1 MPIADRYIHNLVLRR
16 ASPGTPDRTGHTEP
30 EFLSENYV
38 PFKGNMQ
45 ERTGVEVKG
54 PELGGTIVANAV
66 CFAAPALH
74 VAEQDR
80 LAWGDVV
87 YDVLYAKALI
97 FGSVNDHLE
106 IGCRSIRSGLTEGG
120 S

>member
-30 EFLSENYV
+30 EFLPENYI

-45 ERTGVEVKG
+45 DRTGAEILG
-54 PELGGTIVANAV
+54 PELGGTIIANAI
-66 CFAAPALH
+66 CFANPALH
-74 VAEQDR
+74 VAEKDCIAQ
-80 LAWGDVV
+80 G
-87 YDVLYAKALI
+87 DVLYDVKFVKALI